1 MNKLQL
7 IREIKEMLVMI
18 YNSYGVLNHYQVEL
32 LEDTL
37 NDCLLFIKG
46 VKKWK
51 IYYILVLVIF

>member
-7 IREIKEMLVMI
+7 ILEIKEMLVMI

-46 VKKWK
+46 VKK
-51 IYYILVLVIF
+51 

>member
-18 YNSYGVLNHYQVEL
+18 YNSYGVLNHFQVEL

-46 VKKWK
+46 VKK
-51 IYYILVLVIF
+51 

>member
-37 NDCLLFIKG
+37 NDCLLFING
-46 VKKWK
+46 VKK
-51 IYYILVLVIF
+51 

>member
-46 VKKWK
+46 VKK
-51 IYYILVLVIF
+51 

>member
-7 IREIKEMLVMI
+7 IREIKEMLLMI

-46 VKKWK
+46 VKK
-51 IYYILVLVIF
+51 